1 MLEKL
6 IEKQVIK
13 YAKEKGIISYKF
25 VSPANRSVP
34 DRIFI
39 NSFGIIVF
47 IEFKAK
53 NKSLQ
58 KLQQFTFN
66 KLKDRCCNI
75 HVVDSVEQGKFIIDH
90 AFKD

>member
-1 MLEKL
+1 MLEKT
-6 IEKQVIK
+6 IEKKIVK
-13 YAKEKGIISYKF
+13 YAKDKGIISYKF
-25 VSPANRSVP
+25 LSPSNRSVP

-53 NKSLQ
+53 NKPLQ

-66 KLKDRCCNI
+66 KLRDRSCNI
-75 HVVDSVEQGKFIIDH
+75 YIADSVEQGEFIIDH
-90 AFKD
+90 AFKN